1 MPKFFKFLVAAV
13 IAVFAV
19 GSLTAC
25 STSDPIEMST
35 VAAVIDVRTPEEVS
49 SGYLEGALKF
59 DFQGPNFA
67 SEIATLDKSQDYV
80 IYCRSGNRAGGA
92 INFMKQNG
100 FTGSLTN
107 AGSLDEAASA
117 TGLPVVR

>member
-1 MPKFFKFLVAAV
+1 MSKFFKFLVAAV

-19 GSLTAC
+19 GSLSAC

-35 VAAVIDVRTPEEVS
+35 VAAVIDVRTPEEVAG
-49 SGYLEGALKF
+49 GYLEGALKF

-67 SEIATLDKSQDYV
+67 AEIATLDKSQDYV

-92 INFMKQNG
+92 IDFMKQNG
-100 FTGSLTN
+100 FTGTLTN
-107 AGSLDEAASA
+107 AGSLSDAASA
-117 TGLPVVR
+117 TGLPIVQ

>member
-1 MPKFFKFLVAAV
+1 MSKLFKFLVAAV
-13 IAVFAV
+13 ISVFAV

-25 STSDPIEMST
+25 SASEPIEMST

-100 FTGSLTN
+100 FTGTLTN

>member
-1 MPKFFKFLVAAV
+1 MSKLFKFLVAAV

-25 STSDPIEMST
+25 STAEPIEMST
-35 VAAVIDVRTPEEVS
+35 VAAVIDVRTPEEVAA
-49 SGYLEGALKF
+49 GYLEGSLKF

-67 SEIATLDKSQDYV
+67 SEIATLDKSKDYV

-100 FTGSLTN
+100 FTGTLTN

-117 TGLPVVR
+117 TGLPIVR

>member
-1 MPKFFKFLVAAV
+1 MSKLFKFIVASI
-13 IAVFAV
+13 IAIFAF

-25 STSDPIEMST
+25 STAEPVDLST
-35 VAAVIDVRTPEEVS
+35 VAAVIDVRTPEEIS

-67 SEIATLDKSQDYV
+67 SEIATLDKSKDYV

-100 FTGSLTN
+100 FTGTLTN

>member
-1 MPKFFKFLVAAV
+1 MSKLFKFLVAAV

-25 STSDPIEMST
+25 SASEPIEMST

-49 SGYLEGALKF
+49 AGYLEGSLKF

-67 SEIATLDKSQDYV
+67 SQIATLDKSQDYL

-100 FTGSLTN
+100 FTGKLTN
-107 AGSLDEAASA
+107 AGSLDEAANA
-117 TGLPVVR
+117 TGLAVVR